1 MNLEAGSE
9 RADDRPGWPGEGT
22 EGVPRG
28 QVFAHTPCSPY
39 PGSDILLQ
47 QAEVGQPGTALAVL
61 GPLAWT
67 LSAWSRNS
75 GLPEIIC
82 RPLSELWAGL
92 GPLTSLGA
100 FPHCRPASG
109 PSSPSRQ
116 LLPIRF
122 VSDYGRNG
130 FQAVCQHR
138 LMQAM
143 GQARQQGSGAARTFP
158 LTQLEWKATQ
168 EKAGMALDVGC
179 FNGELPSPCPTEGQP
194 ESAGA
199 SSLGLGGAGEGPAG
213 CSPGERSVC
222 VGTWRL
228 DLETGRGARAVRC
241 KFRCSGLSPAPAAVQ
256 VTSSPARCT
265 PGVRGKR
272 WLETF

>member
-1 MNLEAGSE
+1 
-9 RADDRPGWPGEGT
+9 
-22 EGVPRG
+22 
-28 QVFAHTPCSPY
+28 
-39 PGSDILLQ
+39 
-47 QAEVGQPGTALAVL
+47 
-61 GPLAWT
+61 
-67 LSAWSRNS
+67 
-75 GLPEIIC
+75 
-82 RPLSELWAGL
+82 
-92 GPLTSLGA
+92 
-100 FPHCRPASG
+100 
-109 PSSPSRQ
+109 
-116 LLPIRF
+116 
-122 VSDYGRNG
+122 
-130 FQAVCQHR
+130 
-138 LMQAM
+138 MQAM
-143 GQARQQGSGAARTFP
+143 GQAQQQGSGAARTFP

-194 ESAGA
+194 ESADA

-228 DLETGRGARAVRC
+228 DLEAGRGARAVRC
-241 KFRCSGLSPAPAAVQ
+241 KFRVQDESTGAAGLARRRSGLSPAPAAAQ